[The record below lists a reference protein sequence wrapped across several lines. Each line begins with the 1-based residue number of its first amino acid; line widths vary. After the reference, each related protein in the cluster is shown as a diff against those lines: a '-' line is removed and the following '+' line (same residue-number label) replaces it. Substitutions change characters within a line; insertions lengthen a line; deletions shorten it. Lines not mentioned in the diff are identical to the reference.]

1 MKELDEIYRLYVN
14 DVFRYLLRITQNPD
28 LAEEL
33 TQDTFFKA
41 VNQIHKFRGES
52 SIKAWLLV
60 IAKNSFYS
68 HTRSARNKD
77 LPLDD
82 IGTDPES
89 DDDLSASFEKK
100 EDTRRL
106 HRALHNLTEPYKEV
120 FSLRVFGELSFREI
134 AELFEKTESWAKVT
148 FYRAKSKIAEKIKEE
163 NEQ

>member
-106 HRALHNLTEPYKEV
+106 HRALHDLTEPYKEV
-120 FSLRVFGELSFREI
+120 FNLRVFGELSFKQI
-134 AELFEKTESWAKVT
+134 ATIYGKTESFARVT
-148 FYRAKSKIAEKIKEE
+148 YHRAKMMIMNKLE
-163 NEQ
+163 N